1 MMLML
6 THPAQH
12 PGQPARDEK
21 LLPMRIAD
29 VLFTQGFGSRREC
42 AALLDAGFVQ
52 VQGRVL
58 RDPSETLETTGLMF
72 NVQGREWPFH
82 ATAVVMLHK
91 PAGFECS
98 RAPRHHPSVLSLL
111 PVPLQRRGLQPVG
124 RLDEDTTGLL
134 LLTDSGAL
142 IHRLTSP
149 KWHAT
154 KVYEVTAK
162 HPVSDADLAQL
173 CAGVVL
179 HDDPA
184 PVRAAATQRISDTRF
199 SLSLTEGKYH
209 QVKRMVAAMGNRC
222 EALHR
227 SAFGPVVLPADLP
240 VGGWRWV
247 TELGV

>member
-1 MMLML
+1 VLALRNTRANPHSGATLFAMS
-6 THPAQH
+6 TV
-12 PGQPARDEK
+12 
-21 LLPMRIAD
+21 MRLAD
-29 VLFTQGFGSRREC
+29 ILFSQGFGSRREC
-42 AALLDAGFVQ
+42 AALLQSGAVQ
-52 VQGRVL
+52 LQGRVL
-58 RDPSETLETTGLMF
+58 EDPNEQLLTAGLEFT
-72 NVQGREWPFH
+72 VQGRSWPFH

-162 HPVSDADLAQL
+162 HAVTDADLQQL
-173 CAGVVL
+173 CEGVVL
-179 HDDPA
+179 HDDPK
-184 PVRAAATQRISDTRF
+184 PVRAAATARISPTRF
-199 SLSLTEGKYH
+199 SLSLEEGKYH
-209 QVKRMVAAMGNRC
+209 QVKRMVAAIGNRC

-227 SAFGPVVLPADLP
+227 SAFGPLVLPADLP
-240 VGGWRWV
+240 AGAWRWV
-247 TELGV
+247 TELSV